1 MCVLDVLQKDLNTH
15 STPNDVLDRGD
26 KDEKKLDL
34 ALKKITGYQGRK
46 AIHKNNLNDIK
57 KKM

>member
-46 AIHKNNLNDIK
+46 AIHQNNLNDIK